1 MNIDKDTEKDKS
13 KQKKKR
19 IIFGLG
25 FKSSVLVLLCV
36 ALSFGAAF
44 LASVAAHTF
53 IALSANV
60 YGDRMLGRTLAI
72 TIDQDI
78 ATHIYVEGA
87 RIFYGMSE
95 EEKSDPTSSAYLSR
109 FTNLK
114 DEDYLT
120 LQAELR
126 RLAETNDLKWIDMRL
141 FDAEGDRFI
150 YLVDSE
156 ARSDQKYSAGY
167 WQYVDEAETTFMA
180 EDTNIEAEESN
191 FNNDNEDDDVV
202 DKTVMM
208 TLTGRMF
215 DQKIFCTLAPF
226 YDLYSGELIGYI
238 GIGEAATLIT
248 SEVWAFMVF
257 YFFLAAVFALI
268 VLLISRRFFRSLII
282 KPIRNLTKA
291 ARDYADIDDKLH
303 SDPVFANVKI
313 RSHDELRVLADS
325 MADMELDLA
334 SYMEDLTS
342 LTAQQERISA
352 ELNVA
357 ESIQSSM
364 LPESLVG
371 YEGVHD
377 FEITSYM
384 KPAKEVGGDFYDYFV
399 IDDDHIGLS
408 IADVSGKG
416 VPAAL
421 FMAISKTLLKNAT
434 MEDDSPARIVE
445 HVNRQL
451 CENNPEMMF
460 VTVWFGIYTVSTHTL
475 VYVNAGHEYPAWYHA
490 DSGSYELI
498 TEEHDPVLGFQP
510 DFSFAEHT
518 ITLGA
523 GDKFF
528 LYTDGIAEA
537 TSINDELYG
546 TERMI
551 ESLDRA
557 RGYAGRD
564 LFAAL
569 ITDIDNFVSG
579 AEQFDDMTMLLFE
592 RVTG

>member
-1 MNIDKDTEKDKS
+1 MNIDKDTEKDKR

-19 IIFGLG
+19 IIYGIG

-36 ALSFGAAF
+36 ALSFGAAL

-78 ATHIYVEGA
+78 ATHIYEEGA
-87 RIFYGMSE
+87 KIFYGMTE
-95 EEKSDPTSSAYLSR
+95 EERSDPTSSAYLSR

-120 LQAELR
+120 LQAQLK
-126 RLAETNDLKWIDMRL
+126 RLAETNNLKWIDLRL
-141 FDAEGDRFI
+141 VDEENGRFI

-156 ARSDQKYSAGY
+156 SRYDQKYAAGS

-180 EDTNIEAEESN
+180 DDTNLEDEESGFSSN
-191 FNNDNEDDDVV
+191 GDDEVA
-202 DKTVMM
+202 DKTIMM
-208 TLTGRMF
+208 TLTGSMF

-226 YDLYSGELIGYI
+226 YDLDSGELIGYI
-238 GIGEAATLIT
+238 GIGEATTLIT
-248 SEVWAFMVF
+248 GDVMTFMIF
-257 YFFLAAVFALI
+257 YFFLALVFALI
-268 VLLISRRFFRSLII
+268 VLLISRKFFRSLII

-291 ARDYADIDDKLH
+291 ARDYADVSDKLH

-313 RSHDELRVLADS
+313 RSHDEIKVLADS

-342 LTAQQERISA
+342 LTAQQERIAA

-371 YEGVHD
+371 YEGEHD

-460 VTVWFGIYTVSTHTL
+460 VTVWFGIYTISTHTL

-510 DFSFAEHT
+510 DFSFSEHT
-518 ITLGA
+518 ITLGE
-523 GDKFF
+523 GDRFF

-569 ITDIDNFVSG
+569 INDIDTFVSG